1 MKELQGRKILV
12 SGCENYFGMLLSQR
26 LVELGSSVILMCG
39 GDSRHITE
47 ASLPGCTVM
56 STEDPDAAGMFCGGI
71 EAILFLNHP
80 LLMSNKIVGRHFPGL
95 HLADLLKMLRLA
107 GRIGAC
113 FIYASSGTVYG
124 RHRYI
129 PMDEGHPVEPLLVY
143 GAVKLAG
150 EHFCRAMALESGF
163 SFSILRYGDI
173 YGPGIRRMGEP
184 SIFLESAIKNKP
196 LVIRGS
202 GEQVRSY
209 IYIEDAVDATIK
221 VLNNKPLNQ
230 VINIAGNE
238 LISIWDMAN
247 LIRQNYGVKCQVKTT
262 NKNLTDEVDC
272 CLDTAKCCDMLGFIP
287 KVDLMSGLFR
297 SYSWLLNE
305 ITTE

>member
-1 MKELQGRKILV
+1 MKELQGKNILV
-12 SGCENYFGMLLSQR
+12 AGCRNHFGGLVAQR
-26 LVELGSSVILMCG
+26 LAELGANVIIMFG
-39 GDSRHITE
+39 RDSRHI
-47 ASLPGCTVM
+47 SKDSIPGCAVL
-56 STEDPDAAGMFCGGI
+56 SADEPDIAGFFCGGI
-71 EAILFLNHP
+71 EAVLFLNHP
-80 LLMSNKIVGRHFPGL
+80 LLISNKILGEHFPGL

-107 GRIGAC
+107 GKTGAY
-113 FIYASSGTVYG
+113 FIYASSGAVYG

-173 YGPGIRRMGEP
+173 YGPGIRRMGES
-184 SIFLESAIKNKP
+184 SIFLESVIKNKP

-202 GEQVRSY
+202 GEQVGSY
-209 IYIEDAVDATIK
+209 IYIEDAVEATIK
-221 VLNNKPLNQ
+221 VLNSKPLNQ

-238 LISIWDMAN
+238 FISIWDLAN
-247 LIRQNYGVKCQVKTT
+247 LIRQNYGVKCQIKTT
-262 NKNLTDEVDC
+262 NKNLTDEVEC

-287 KVDLMSGLFR
+287 QTDLMSGLFK

-305 ITTE
+305 ITQ